1 MNILHG
7 FSPLSP
13 FAMILLVSP
22 VGFVAAFLVPM
33 FLCLSIKIGS
43 KNRIAPRA
51 RG

>member
-22 VGFVAAFLVPM
+22 VGFVAAASM

-43 KNRIAPRA
+43 KNRFALRA